1 MHGLK
6 TSILEFAQLPS
17 SLFVFAASVEN
28 ILQKIISHFFPRKK
42 KKPEMT
48 ICLGG
53 EGVSELLLYGEKTS
67 RYLYPKRPKPKILF
81 SSCAGPRLSAR
92 IPTPSS
98 PAPSGR
104 TRESSSRSRC
114 QRSRSSDSRKNW
126 KEGTTREKSR
136 LAHYSFPQLFIHPQN
151 SNRVQFVRIAPFADL
166 IFLSLSV
173 KKEDSTKF
181 DYLCSL
187 STKYPRFT
195 ISTDRLVF
203 IYL

>member
-1 MHGLK
+1 M
-6 TSILEFAQLPS
+6 
-17 SLFVFAASVEN
+17 
-28 ILQKIISHFFPRKK
+28 
-42 KKPEMT
+42 
-48 ICLGG
+48 
-53 EGVSELLLYGEKTS
+53 VSAHVW
-67 RYLYPKRPKPKILF
+67 PKPKILF

-104 TRESSSRSRC
+104 TLASTSRSRC
-114 QRSRSSDSRKNW
+114 QRSRSDSRKSR
-126 KEGTTREKSR
+126 KERTKREKIR
-136 LAHYSFPQLFIHPQN
+136 LAHYSFPQLFIRPQN
-151 SNRVQFVRIAPFADL
+151 SNRVQFVRIATFADL
-166 IFLSLSV
+166 ISLFLSLSV

-187 STKYPRFT
+187 STKYPRFA